1 MIVEDLYAHI
11 KAEGGTAGMVGRM
24 QTREQLYEIIDYHAY
39 EALDAGIAK
48 SVLPKD
54 GE

>member
-1 MIVEDLYAHI
+1 
-11 KAEGGTAGMVGRM
+11 M

-39 EALDAGIAK
+39 EAQDAGIAK
-48 SVLPKD
+48 SVLPKA